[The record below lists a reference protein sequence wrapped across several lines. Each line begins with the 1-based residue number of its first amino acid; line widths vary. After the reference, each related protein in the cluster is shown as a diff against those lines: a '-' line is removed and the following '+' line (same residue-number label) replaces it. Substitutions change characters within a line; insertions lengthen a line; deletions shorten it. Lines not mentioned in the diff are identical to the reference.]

1 MIAAREG
8 NRAWPPG
15 LARHAGFY
23 IDGQRIVQLAQGR
36 RQRNAFKPGRFLAG

>member
-8 NRAWPPG
+8 NRAWLPG

-23 IDGQRIVQLAQGR
+23 IDGQRIVQLAQGCCK
-36 RQRNAFKPGRFLAG
+36 RNAFKPRRFLAG